1 MFGISF
7 AAAIGI
13 GIMAGVS
20 STIIV
25 VAAIFVSGREQ
36 EYEKRRKR
44 CMHRK
49 GKPQAA
55 FPVLDRRKPEDRG
68 R

>member
-7 AAAIGI
+7 AATISI

-25 VAAIFVSGREQ
+25 VAAIIVSGREE
-36 EYEKRRKR
+36 EYEELVVSGREEEYEERRELEI
-44 CMHRK
+44 
-49 GKPQAA
+49 QA
-55 FPVLDRRKPEDRG
+55 ESSWG
-68 R
+68 

>member
-7 AAAIGI
+7 AVAIGI

-25 VAAIFVSGREQ
+25 VAAIVVSGREQ
-36 EYEKRRKR
+36 EYEERRE
-44 CMHRK
+44 
-49 GKPQAA
+49 
-55 FPVLDRRKPEDRG
+55 PVFQTDRLRG
-68 R
+68 

>member
-25 VAAIFVSGREQ
+25 VAAIIVSEREQ
-36 EYEKRRKR
+36 EYEERKELEI
-44 CMHRK
+44 
-49 GKPQAA
+49 QAER
-55 FPVLDRRKPEDRG
+55 PWG
-68 R
+68 

>member
-25 VAAIFVSGREQ
+25 VASIVVSGREQ
-36 EYEKRRKR
+36 EYEERIGPNVRN
-44 CMHRK
+44 
-49 GKPQAA
+49 QAEEA
-55 FPVLDRRKPEDRG
+55 
-68 R
+68 